1 LFAYELPNG
10 LPAGSRTAW
19 SRLSLLP
26 LAQGAL
32 TPFSYSVLAEIA
44 GRAWYQY
51 FDALGFDPMPRARV
65 VRQFQGHPY
74 LNWTISA
81 TRDAEQ
87 AAIEPLTLRLNGQL
101 FPLCKVEKPS
111 FLAGLK
117 ASRNQAKVE
126 SLLKKLTGE
135 LAGVSQQLQA
145 WQAKTQELRW
155 TQAEVL
161 QVMEEI
167 EPVGVPSFITFF
179 AARHNLDLTAN
190 RLWHLLPADLP
201 SAARTRL
208 LSEAIPTLYAPVI
221 NAEIRQAAEQTPNIP
236 NVTVQPAALLA
247 ALEARQRKA
256 AQPLLGKAQTLLEL
270 QGRAL
275 LAFSTILPG
284 TRRWALAAAKEAMG
298 DQRLL
303 AQEDVFF
310 YELEEMKEMMTG
322 EWNISDR
329 DEIQK
334 SCARRKLEY
343 AQWQQAQPS
352 ELLIGESETTV
363 SDQ

>member
-1 LFAYELPNG
+1 MFDYVLPNG

-19 SRLSLLP
+19 SQLSLRP

-51 FDALGFDPMPRARV
+51 FDALGFEPTPRARV
-65 VRQFQGHPY
+65 LRQFQGHPY
-74 LNWTISA
+74 LNLTISA
-81 TRDAEQ
+81 TRDAEM
-87 AAIEPLTLRLNGQL
+87 AAIAPMILRLDGQP
-101 FPLCKVEKPS
+101 FPLCKFEKPG

-117 ASRNQAKVE
+117 ASRSQAKVT
-126 SLLKKLTGE
+126 SLLKKLASE
-135 LAGVSQQLQA
+135 LDEVIQKAQT
-145 WQAKTQELRW
+145 WQDKTQELRW

-167 EPVGVPSFITFF
+167 EPVGVPSFIAFF
-179 AARHNLDLTAN
+179 AARHNLELTVN
-190 RLWHLLPADLP
+190 RLWQLLPANMLASD
-201 SAARTRL
+201 RTRL
-208 LSEAIPTLYAPVI
+208 LTEAIPTLYTSVI
-221 NAEIRQAAEQTPNIP
+221 SVEIRQAKEPAVISPNL
-236 NVTVQPAALLA
+236 VGQPAALLA
-247 ALEARQRKA
+247 ALDADQRKA
-256 AQPLLGKAQTLLEL
+256 AQPLLVQVQPLLAL
-270 QGRAL
+270 QDRAL
-275 LAFSTILPG
+275 GGVYAILTG

-329 DEIQK
+329 NEIQK
-334 SCARRKLEY
+334 TCTHRKLEY
-343 AQWQQAQPS
+343 AQWQQARPS
-352 ELLIGESETTV
+352 ELLIGESEAISTG
-363 SDQ
+363 